1 MRRSIR
7 NLYYITHRE
16 NVGSILRHGILS
28 HEEVQGGGIDYT
40 AIYDTEIVSRR
51 SSILTPDGRSLWGFA
66 NLYLQP
72 RNPMLYRVAIERG
85 VENLAV
91 VAVKS
96 QILGRQDVVFADGNA
111 AHGSTTILAAAHRD
125 QFIREVADIHDLSWW
140 SAEDG
145 SKRRIMAECLVP
157 HRVDPAMIDAIYVA
171 NAAVAADLQATV
183 AGSVPIVAEPHL
195 FFEPTRAIEVTS
207 SLSLVR
213 GDMFFSRMQTL
224 TVSVNTV
231 GVMGKGLA
239 SRAKYQFPD
248 VYVRYQDVCRRKLLR
263 MGVPYLYKRQSSFHE
278 ELADDP
284 GSFTDGQETWFLLFA
299 TKQHWKQ
306 SADLG
311 GIAQGLNWIR
321 ENVVDQGIT
330 SLAMPAL
337 GCGLGR
343 LSWSDVGPLMCRELS
358 ALGIPVW
365 IYLPAEKAPPREW
378 LTREYLLG

>member
-16 NVGSILRHGILS
+16 NLGSILRHGILS
-28 HEEVQGGGIDYT
+28 HEEVQASGIDFT
-40 AIYDTEIVSRR
+40 AIYDSEIVSRR
-51 SSILTPDGRSLWGFA
+51 SSILTPDGRSLWSFA

-85 VENLAV
+85 VEDLAV

-96 QILGRQDVVFADGNA
+96 QVLGRQDVVFADGNA
-111 AHGSTTILAAAHRD
+111 AHRNTTILEAAQRD
-125 QFIREVADIHDLSWW
+125 QFIREVADIHDLTWW

-157 HRVDPAMIDAIYVA
+157 HRVDPAMIEAIYVA
-171 NAAVAADLQATV
+171 NATVAADLQATV

-195 FFEPTRAIEVTS
+195 FFEPSRAIEVTS
-207 SLSLVR
+207 SLSLVG

-263 MGVPYLYKRQSSFHE
+263 MGVPYLYERQSSYHE

-284 GSFTDGQETWFLLFA
+284 GSFTDGRETWFLLFA

-306 SADLG
+306 PADLG
-311 GIAQGLNWIR
+311 GIAQGLAWIGANFR
-321 ENVVDQGIT
+321 TQGIT

-337 GCGLGR
+337 GCGLGQ

-365 IYLPAEKAPPREW
+365 IYLPAENAPPREW
-378 LTREYLLG
+378 LTPEYLLG

>member
-1 MRRSIR
+1 M
-7 NLYYITHRE
+7 
-16 NVGSILRHGILS
+16 
-28 HEEVQGGGIDYT
+28 
-40 AIYDTEIVSRR
+40 
-51 SSILTPDGRSLWGFA
+51 
-66 NLYLQP
+66 
-72 RNPMLYRVAIERG
+72 
-85 VENLAV
+85 
-91 VAVKS
+91 KS
-96 QILGRQDVVFADGNA
+96 QILGRQDVVFTDGNA

-207 SLSLVR
+207 SLSLVG

-263 MGVPYLYKRQSSFHE
+263 MGVPFLYKRQSSFHE

-311 GIAQGLNWIR
+311 GITQGLNWIR

-337 GCGLGR
+337 GCGLRR
-343 LSWSDVGPLMCRELS
+343 LSWSDAGPLMCRELS